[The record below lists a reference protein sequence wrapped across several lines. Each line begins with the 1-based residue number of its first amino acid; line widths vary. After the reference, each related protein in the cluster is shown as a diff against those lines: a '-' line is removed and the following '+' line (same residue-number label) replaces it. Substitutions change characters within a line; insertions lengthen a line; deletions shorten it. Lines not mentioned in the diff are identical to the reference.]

1 MAMNKPQGHGRGL
14 QAPVPVMPG
23 FVKGALTAKALMD
36 AYRARPE
43 YQQHGYLTWI
53 NQAKLKD
60 TQRKRMEQMLAE
72 LAAGNAYMGEPWT
85 PPPPVAG

>member
-1 MAMNKPQGHGRGL
+1 MSKMQGYGRGL

-23 FVKGALTAKALMD
+23 FVKGALTARGLTD

-53 NQAKLKD
+53 NGAKLQD
-60 TQRKRMEQMLAE
+60 TKRKRMAQMLDELEKGGVYMAE
-72 LAAGNAYMGEPWT
+72 AWT
-85 PPPPVAG
+85 PPPPPA